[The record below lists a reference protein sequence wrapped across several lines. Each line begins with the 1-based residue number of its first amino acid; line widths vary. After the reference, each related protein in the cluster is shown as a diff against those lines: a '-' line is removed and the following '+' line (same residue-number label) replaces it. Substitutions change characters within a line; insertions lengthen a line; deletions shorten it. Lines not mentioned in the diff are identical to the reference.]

1 MDLLTIPEYELL
13 MKAEELKQVDL
24 DYQAHRQA
32 YLNFIVKA
40 ERKAGKGKTKP
51 VYTTFKKF
59 YNYKREVDRVLHPGK
74 TESRFAGIGRI
85 LKKGGN
91 HNG

>member
-1 MDLLTIPEYELL
+1 

-32 YLNFIVKA
+32 YLNFTVKA

-51 VYTTFKKF
+51 VYTTFEKF
-59 YNYKREVDRVLHPGK
+59 YDYQKEIDRVLHPNK
-74 TESRFAGIGRI
+74 RSRFAGIGRI
-85 LKKGGN
+85 LKKGGS

>member
-1 MDLLTIPEYELL
+1 
-13 MKAEELKQVDL
+13 MKAEKLKQVDL

-51 VYTTFKKF
+51 VYTTFEKF
-59 YNYKREVDRVLHPGK
+59 YDYQKEIDRVLHPNK
-74 TESRFAGIGRI
+74 RSRFAGIGRI
-85 LKKGGN
+85 LKKGGS

>member
-1 MDLLTIPEYELL
+1 

-59 YNYKREVDRVLHPGK
+59 YNYKREVCRDRQDFKERGK
-74 TESRFAGIGRI
+74 SQWIATACRRY
-85 LKKGGN
+85 
-91 HNG
+91 

>member
-1 MDLLTIPEYELL
+1 MLTIPEYDLL

-40 ERKAGKGKTKP
+40 ERKAGNGKTKP
-51 VYTTFKKF
+51 VYTAFKKF
-59 YNYKREVDRVLHPGK
+59 YDYQKEIDRVLRPDK
-74 TESRFAGIGRI
+74 KSRFAGIGKI
-85 LKKGGN
+85 LRKGGKR
-91 HNG
+91 NG